1 MASEQ
6 LLERARELLGA
17 SRHTVALT
25 GAGVSTRS
33 GIPDFRTPNSGLWH
47 DVDPLEVASIAS
59 FRAHPERFYAWLHAV
74 ASKAI
79 HALPNPAHI
88 ALAQLEQ
95 FGPLQSI
102 ITQNIDALH
111 TRAGSKKVFELHGT
125 LRRATCMQ
133 CQTNYDARALF
144 DLFLETGAVP
154 HCPRC
159 DGVLKPDVILYG
171 ETLPWRVWAAA
182 RQSVRLCDVLLVA
195 GSSLEVAP
203 SADLPLLAKHT
214 GAKLIIV
221 NYTPTFAD
229 AYADVVIHDDVADVL
244 PLLAVPFLHADDIA

>member
-1 MASEQ
+1 MSCEP
-6 LLERARELLGA
+6 LIERAIDLLRA
-17 SRHTVALT
+17 SRHAVALT

-33 GIPDFRTPNSGLWH
+33 GIPDFRTPDSGLWNY
-47 DVDPLEVASIAS
+47 VDPLEVASIES

-79 HALPNPAHI
+79 HALPNPAHV

-95 FGPLQSI
+95 FGPLQSV

-111 TRAGSKKVFELHGT
+111 TRAGSKTVFELHGT

-133 CQTNYDARALF
+133 CQSSHDARSLF
-144 DLFLETGAVP
+144 DEFIETGVAP
-154 HCPRC
+154 RCPRC

-171 ETLPWRVWAAA
+171 ENLPWRTLVAA
-182 RQSVRLCDVLLVA
+182 QKSVQHCDVLLVA
-195 GSSLEVAP
+195 GSSLQVTP
-203 SADLPLLAKHT
+203 SADLPLIAKRG
-214 GAKLIIV
+214 GAKLIVV

-229 AYADVVIHDDVADVL
+229 TFADVVIHDDVAEIL
-244 PLLAVPFLHADDIA
+244 PLLAEPFLNASGSA